1 MVDKKKTVSIHHRPA
16 TVFPLP
22 GESPTSQSE
31 GGLSDQLTQQVR
43 GREETRKL
51 KHELSELKA
60 QNEALLRGSS
70 NVVTLTLREG
80 RKVAF
85 ERVRVAPEDIESKT
99 FVNHLNGRDQRFL
112 TQESVSDI
120 TQDLLVGGQLYPAIG
135 VHMEGGRILI
145 LAGSRRRLACIIAKH
160 TYDILVSSEMLSP
173 ADVEFI
179 SSASNSHKPLSI
191 VDMGLK
197 WSTELK
203 DECHGDRSLLASRYG
218 VTTMTV
224 SRVLKAAA
232 IPTVWIEMF
241 PDVNSLTHPIISKL
255 ANAST
260 GLNAEQ
266 IDLVVAQVKPKLDGD
281 EYRSSELDAKTEI
294 IVSQIVSASE
304 SLPSK
309 SQDTTKSKGGRTPPV
324 KLLSN
329 GSKVI
334 SLQSMASKSGTHSIR
349 LNGTDLTDAERALL
363 VEGIDALV
371 AKIRDMSTKP

>member
-1 MVDKKKTVSIHHRPA
+1 MGEKKKTVSIHHRPA
-16 TVFPLP
+16 TVFPAP
-22 GESPTSQSE
+22 DESLTAQSE
-31 GGLSDQLTQQVR
+31 GQLSDQLTQQVK

-51 KHELSELKA
+51 KHELTELRA

-70 NVVTLTLREG
+70 NVVTLALREG

-85 ERVRVAPEDIESKT
+85 ERIRLAPEDIQSKT

-112 TQESVSDI
+112 TEESVSDI

-135 VHMEGGRILI
+135 VRMEDGRVLI
-145 LAGSRRRLACIIAKH
+145 LAGSRRRLACILANH
-160 TYDILVSSEMLSP
+160 TYDVLVCSEMLSP

-191 VDMGLK
+191 VDLSLK
-197 WSTELK
+197 WTAELEV
-203 DECHGDRSLLASRYG
+203 ECHGDRSILAERYG

-224 SRVLKAAA
+224 SRVLKAAS

-241 PDVNSLTHPIISKL
+241 PDVNILTHPIISKL
-255 ANAST
+255 ANASK
-260 GLNAEQ
+260 GLSTEQ
-266 IDLVVAQVKPKLDGD
+266 IDLVVAQVKLALDGD
-281 EYRSSELDAKTEI
+281 EYQSSALDTKTDI

-309 SQDTTKSKGGRTPPV
+309 SQDETKSKGGRTPPV
-324 KLLSN
+324 ELLHE

-334 SLQSMASKSGTHSIR
+334 SLQSMTSKSGTHTIR
-349 LNGTDLTDAERALL
+349 LNGTDLSDAERALL
-363 VEGIDALV
+363 IEGIDTLV
-371 AKIRDMSTKP
+371 AKIRDITKA